1 MPKKTLINFAAS
13 RGLTLSDKQADTL
26 LNYAQL
32 VWQKKDFLN
41 LTSVAGLREIV
52 TRHLCDG
59 LVAGAEIARLTQ
71 GKENP
76 LQLADAG
83 TGAGY
88 IGLTMAVLL
97 PHAQVTLIE
106 SLERRC
112 SFLNWVIMQLGLK
125 NVRVKNVRLGQ
136 GTQFEFDALTE
147 RAMGQLPDI
156 LGICTQAVKKRGHFV
171 AFQGE
176 NPQLPPNG
184 LGENLILKNDVCYAL
199 PQEKEAKRHLLV
211 IEKL

>member
-1 MPKKTLINFAAS
+1 MLVNFARS
-13 RGLTLSDKQADTL
+13 RGLALSDKQADTL

-41 LTSVAGLREIV
+41 LTSVSNLQEIV
-52 TRHLCDG
+52 ARHLCDG
-59 LVAGAEIARLTQ
+59 LAAGAEIARLTL

-88 IGLTMAVLL
+88 IGLTIALL
-97 PHAQVTLIE
+97 FPQAQMTLIE

-112 SFLNWVIMQLGLK
+112 SFLNWVIMQLGMR
-125 NVRVKNVRLGQ
+125 NICVKNVRLGQ
-136 GTQFEFDALTE
+136 GTHFEFDALTE

-156 LGICTQAVKKRGHFV
+156 LGICTQAVKKGGYFV

-176 NPQLPPNG
+176 NPQLPLNG
-184 LGENLILKNDVCYAL
+184 LGENLTLKNDVCYAL
-199 PQEKEAKRHLLV
+199 PQEKEPKRHLLV
-211 IEKL
+211 IEKW